1 MARAIGMDMT
11 KGPLL
16 KKILKFSVPLIFTY
30 WLQLA
35 FNFADVMV
43 LGALVDDYAV
53 GAVGSTTSLI
63 NLIILF
69 IKVTSPTQALFI
81 LFATCIGD

>member
-11 KGPLL
+11 HGSLL
-16 KKILKFSVPLIFTY
+16 KKMIRFSVPLIFTY

-43 LGALVDDYAV
+43 LGALVDDFAV
-53 GAVGSTTSLI
+53 GAVGSTGRSTGPHLHFSVRL
-63 NLIILF
+63 NGSY
-69 IKVTSPTQALFI
+69 VSPWNYL
-81 LFATCIGD
+81 